1 MRSITPFPFGTGER
15 EEKVYIS
22 RVARLLGGVDGA
34 GGKSAL
40 KRLLFGDV
48 RPPFT

>member
-1 MRSITPFPFGTGER
+1 MRSITPLPFCTGDR
-15 EEKVYIS
+15 EEKVYMS

-34 GGKSAL
+34 GGKSDL
-40 KRLLFGDV
+40 GRLLFGDV